1 MKKLFKDVDTD
12 SNKKVSAKE
21 LKEYTL
27 KQDSLRVDIQNDG
40 RISNGANVKTSLKE
54 VKKYVENIFQTLGM
68 YNRLSGARD
77 YLVL

>member
-1 MKKLFKDVDTD
+1 MKKIFKDVDTD
-12 SNKKVSAKE
+12 NNKKVSAKE

-40 RISNGANVKTSLKE
+40 RISNGANE
-54 VKKYVENIFQTLGM
+54 VKKYVENIFQTLGT